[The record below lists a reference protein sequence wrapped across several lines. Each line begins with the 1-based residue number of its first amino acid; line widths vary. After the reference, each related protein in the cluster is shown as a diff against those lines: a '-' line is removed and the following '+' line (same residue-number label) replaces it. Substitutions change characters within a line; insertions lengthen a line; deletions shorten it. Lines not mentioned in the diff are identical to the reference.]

1 MIIGCTS
8 CNKKFEI
15 NSNLIPDSG
24 RLLECSYCNN
34 QWFFKK
40 EKSNQETTVIVK
52 DQVTIEKDAS
62 KNEQLEKPILK
73 KDRTNLKDAS
83 LGDQVFNINKAA
95 IKKSK
100 NKVKNNILNIIIVF
114 IISTIGIIILVDTF
128 KSPISIVIPN
138 IELIL
143 FNLYETIK
151 DIILFFKD
159 LL

>member
-1 MIIGCTS
+1 M
-8 CNKKFEI
+8 KKI
-15 NSNLIPDSG
+15 
-24 RLLECSYCNN
+24 
-34 QWFFKK
+34 
-40 EKSNQETTVIVK
+40 T
-52 DQVTIEKDAS
+52 S

-73 KDRTNLKDAS
+73 KNRTNLQDAS
-83 LGDQVFNINKAA
+83 LGDQVFNVNKTA

-100 NKVKNNILNIIIVF
+100 NKVKNNILNLIIVF

>member
-24 RLLECSYCNN
+24 RLLECSNCNN

-83 LGDQVFNINKAA
+83 LGDQVFNVNKTA

-100 NKVKNNILNIIIVF
+100 NKVKNNILNLIIVF

>member
-1 MIIGCTS
+1 MIVVSPSISTTS
-8 CNKKFEI
+8 LLIVDIFLGNI
-15 NSNLIPDSG
+15 VQDSVQDNLPLSAAMAAREVVAAQRNGEAMVLVLITHGPSDTLG
-24 RLLECSYCNN
+24 RR
-34 QWFFKK
+34 
-40 EKSNQETTVIVK
+40 V
-52 DQVTIEKDAS
+52 
-62 KNEQLEKPILK
+62 
-73 KDRTNLKDAS
+73 
-83 LGDQVFNINKAA
+83 A

-100 NKVKNNILNIIIVF
+100 NKVKNNILNLIIVF

-151 DIILFFKD
+151 DIILFFQD

>member
-24 RLLECSYCNN
+24 RLLECSNCNN

-83 LGDQVFNINKAA
+83 LGDQVFNVNKTA

-114 IISTIGIIILVDTF
+114 IISTIAIIILVDTF

-143 FNLYETIK
+143 FNLFETIK